1 MVYSVLI
8 LFDLT
13 IFIMMHCG
21 CGRLLLLVVGITV
34 QAPSN
39 VGAAAADEYGP
50 YGKCEE
56 KGCGKCD
63 LFGTLLRR

>member
-1 MVYSVLI
+1 
-8 LFDLT
+8 
-13 IFIMMHCG
+13 MMHCG
-21 CGRLLLLVVGITV
+21 CGRLLLLVVGIAV

-63 LFGTLLRR
+63 LLVPCSGGNRYSVL

>member
-1 MVYSVLI
+1 
-8 LFDLT
+8 
-13 IFIMMHCG
+13 MMHCG

>member
-8 LFDLT
+8 LLELT
-13 IFIMMHCG
+13 FIMMHCG
-21 CGRLLLLVVGITV
+21 CGRLLLVVVGIAV

-56 KGCGKCD
+56 KGCGKC
-63 LFGTLLRR
+63 RR